1 MAAIITHSGR
11 MVELLGVSPE
21 DIDLDDIA
29 HALAHINRFTGH
41 AKRAYS
47 VAEHSL
53 NVARLLPEPIKIYGL
68 LHDCHEAYVG
78 DISTPLKKSLE
89 ERTNYYFHAPLKG
102 IVDQIDAAIYEA
114 LKVPPPGTL
123 VQQAVKWADA
133 TMALKEMRELFDKP
147 PPVGQFGVD
156 ETLPV
161 PDWEPGGY
169 YAPSYWADSFKGAV
183 LQWAAR

>member
-1 MAAIITHSGR
+1 MAAMVTHSGR
-11 MVELLGVSPE
+11 MVDLLNVRSE

-68 LHDCHEAYVG
+68 LHDCHEAYIG
-78 DISTPLKKSLE
+78 DISTPLKKSLNFGSWLSDIE
-89 ERTNYYFHAPLKG
+89 DP
-102 IVDQIDAAIYEA
+102 IIAAIYEA

-133 TMALKEMRELFDKP
+133 TMALKEMRELFDTP
-147 PPVGQFGVD
+147 PPAGQFGVD

-161 PDWEPGGY
+161 PDWEPDGY